1 MSAAPDFSA
10 AHAVLQ
16 QAVDN
21 RLLAG
26 VSVAVWRH
34 GAPVD
39 DWVTGHADVER
50 GEPLRAD
57 HIHRAYSNSK
67 LITSALVL
75 KLVDEG
81 VLALDAPVGYWLP
94 QLATL
99 RVLKAGARSLDDTE
113 PLRRPVTLRHLLT
126 HQAGF
131 SHGVF
136 DPGSVLFE
144 AYHARGVRRPD
155 STLAQL
161 VDILA
166 GLPLNYQ
173 PGEGWDYALGC
184 DVLGRVVEVATG
196 QRFGDALRSRLFEP
210 LGMADTGFVLGEAQ
224 RPRLAAQYIGDL
236 SNPLK
241 PGLQRAD
248 ALPWPEAYLKPVPR
262 QSGAGGLFTTQADMG
277 RLLEAL
283 RPGSPTALLQ
293 SATLD
298 ALYTDQ
304 LPPGR
309 RVNFPNLPVPDLGFG
324 LGGAI
329 ARTPGLLQPPGAVGE
344 LTWGGLAGTHWWIH
358 PRRGWAGVLM
368 TQRFMGY
375 WNPFWWAYRHAL
387 WQAIDAAER
396 G

>member
-1 MSAAPDFSA
+1 MTAPDFGA

-26 VSVAVWRH
+26 VSVAVWRQ

-39 DWVTGHADVER
+39 DWVTGHADIER

-81 VLALDAPVGYWLP
+81 VLALDAPVSYWLP

-99 RVLKAGARSLDDTE
+99 RVLTPGARSLDDTE

-136 DPGSVLFE
+136 DPGSLLFE
-144 AYHARGVRRPD
+144 AYQARGVRRPD

-161 VDILA
+161 IDILA

-184 DVLGRVVEVATG
+184 DVLGRVIEMATG
-196 QRFGDALRSRLFEP
+196 QRFDDALRSRLFAP
-210 LGMADTGFVLGEAQ
+210 LGMADTGFVLSQAQ

-236 SNPLK
+236 GNPLK

-248 ALPWPEAYLKPVPR
+248 ALPWPGAYLQPVPR

-293 SATLD
+293 PATLA
-298 ALYTDQ
+298 ALYRDQ

-329 ARTPGLLQPPGAVGE
+329 ARTPGLLQPPGAIGE

-358 PRRGWAGVLM
+358 PTRGWAGVLM

-375 WNPFWWAYRHAL
+375 WNPFWWGYRHAL